1 MKPMLVTTLAVLA
14 TAVAGGA
21 FAQGANYLARY
32 DGGWSGGGSVK
43 VEQLPTATNVN
54 CDVQGTRSGETAFAL
69 QGTCRSMLIMS
80 REIGAQLKIDPS
92 SGNYSGT
99 YTGSAS
105 GPARL
110 LGSRQGDTLD
120 LQVTW
125 GRVIYDDNKARML
138 IRNTGNDTFRMQ
150 VIEKIE
156 GADVTVS
163 DLSFQR
169 G

>member
-1 MKPMLVTTLAVLA
+1 MKPLLVTTLAVLA

-21 FAQGANYLARY
+21 FAQGAHYLARY

-43 VEQLPTATNVN
+43 VEQLPTAANVN
-54 CDVQGTRSGETAFAL
+54 CSVQGTRSGETAFAL

-80 REIGAQLKIDPS
+80 REIGAQLQIDPAT
-92 SGNYSGT
+92 GAYTGT
-99 YTGSAS
+99 YTGSGS

-110 LGSRQGDTLD
+110 AGVRQGDTLD
-120 LQVTW
+120 LKVTW
-125 GRVIYDDNKARML
+125 GKVIYDDNKARML
-138 IRNTGNDTFRMQ
+138 IRNTGDDTFRMQ
-150 VIEKIE
+150 VIEKID
-156 GADVTVS
+156 GSDVIVS